1 MIKEPYATLLNNMIK
16 IMKEEFK
23 DDLISVVVYGSVA
36 RGDNRN
42 DSDVDLLIIMKNLP
56 KDSMLKRIRLF
67 ETKVEDKLNLDEYWK
82 MGYYISLSPVL
93 KTPEEAEK
101 FSPLYL
107 DMVYDA
113 VILYDRNYFFTRI
126 LQKLRDR
133 LKELG
138 AERVRMGKKWY
149 WVLKKDSRF
158 GETVEL

>member
-1 MIKEPYATLLNNMIK
+1 MIKEPYSTLITNMLE

-23 DDLISVVVYGSVA
+23 DDLISVIVYGSVA

-67 ETKVEDKLNLDEYWK
+67 ETKVEDKLNLDKYWK
-82 MGYYISLSPVL
+82 MGYYVSLSPVL

-113 VILYDRNYFFTRI
+113 VILYDRDYFFTRI
-126 LQKLRDR
+126 LEKLRAR
-133 LKELG
+133 LQELG

-149 WVLKKDSRF
+149 WVLKKDAKF

>member
-1 MIKEPYATLLNNMIK
+1 MIKEPYATLLNNMLK

-138 AERVRMGKKWY
+138 AERVKMGKKWY
-149 WVLKKDSRF
+149 WVLKKYSRF

>member
-1 MIKEPYATLLNNMIK
+1 MLK

-23 DDLISVVVYGSVA
+23 DDLISVVVYGSAA

>member
-113 VILYDRNYFFTRI
+113 VILYDRNYFFTGI

>member
-1 MIKEPYATLLNNMIK
+1 MVK

-23 DDLISVVVYGSVA
+23 DDLTSVVLYGSVA

-42 DSDVDLLIIMKNLP
+42 DSDVDLLIIIKNLP

-82 MGYYISLSPVL
+82 NGYYISLSPIL

-101 FSPLYL
+101 ISPLYL
-107 DMVYDA
+107 DMAYDA
-113 VILYDRNYFFTRI
+113 IILYDKNQFFTKI
-126 LQKLRDR
+126 LQKLKER

-149 WVLKKDSRF
+149 WVLKKDSKF
-158 GETVEL
+158 GDTIEL

>member
-1 MIKEPYATLLNNMIK
+1 VIKEPYITLLNNMVK

-23 DDLISVVVYGSVA
+23 DDLTSVVLYGSVA

-42 DSDVDLLIIMKNLP
+42 DSDVDLLIIIKNLP

-82 MGYYISLSPVL
+82 NGYYISLSPIL

-101 FSPLYL
+101 ISPLYL
-107 DMVYDA
+107 DMAYDA
-113 VILYDRNYFFTRI
+113 IILYDKNQFFTKI
-126 LQKLRDR
+126 LQKLKER

-138 AERVRMGKKWY
+138 AERVRIGKKWY
-149 WVLKKDSRF
+149 WVLKKDSKF
-158 GETVEL
+158 GDTVEL

>member
-1 MIKEPYATLLNNMIK
+1 MIKEPYITLLNNMVK

-23 DDLISVVVYGSVA
+23 DDLISVVLYGSVA

-42 DSDVDLLIIMKNLP
+42 DSDVDLLIIIKNLP

-82 MGYYISLSPVL
+82 NGYYISLSPIL

-101 FSPLYL
+101 ISPLYL
-107 DMVYDA
+107 DMAYDA
-113 VILYDRNYFFTRI
+113 IILYDKNQFFTKI
-126 LQKLRDR
+126 LQKLKER

-149 WVLKKDSRF
+149 WVLKKDSKF
-158 GETVEL
+158 GDTIEL

>member
-1 MIKEPYATLLNNMIK
+1 MIKEPYATLLYNMLK

-23 DDLISVVVYGSVA
+23 DDLISVVVYGSAA

-82 MGYYISLSPVL
+82 MGYYISLSPGL

>member
-1 MIKEPYATLLNNMIK
+1 MIKEPYATLLNNMLE

-42 DSDVDLLIIMKNLP
+42 DSDVDLLIIIKNLP

-101 FSPLYL
+101 FSPPYL

-113 VILYDRNYFFTRI
+113 VILYDSNHFFTRI

>member
-1 MIKEPYATLLNNMIK
+1 MLK

-67 ETKVEDKLNLDEYWK
+67 ETKVEDKLDLDEYWK

>member
-1 MIKEPYATLLNNMIK
+1 MIKEPYSTLITNMLE

-23 DDLISVVVYGSVA
+23 DDLISVIVYGSVA

-67 ETKVEDKLNLDEYWK
+67 ETKVEDKLNLDKYWK
-82 MGYYISLSPVL
+82 MGYYVSLSPVL

-113 VILYDRNYFFTRI
+113 VILYDRDYFFTRI
-126 LQKLRDR
+126 LEKLRAR
-133 LKELG
+133 LQELG

-149 WVLKKDSRF
+149 WVLKKDAKF
-158 GETVEL
+158 GESVEL

>member
-1 MIKEPYATLLNNMIK
+1 MIKEPYATLLNNMLK
-16 IMKEEFK
+16 ILKEEFK

-113 VILYDRNYFFTRI
+113 VILYDRNYFFTSI

>member
-1 MIKEPYATLLNNMIK
+1 VIKEPYITLLNNMVK

-23 DDLISVVVYGSVA
+23 DDLTSVVLYGSVA

-42 DSDVDLLIIMKNLP
+42 DSDVDLLIIIKNLP

-82 MGYYISLSPVL
+82 NGYYISLSPIL

-101 FSPLYL
+101 ISPLYL
-107 DMVYDA
+107 DMAYDA
-113 VILYDRNYFFTRI
+113 IILYDKNQFFTKI
-126 LQKLRDR
+126 LQKLKER

-149 WVLKKDSRF
+149 WVLKKDSKF
-158 GETVEL
+158 GDTIEL

>member
-1 MIKEPYATLLNNMIK
+1 MLK
-16 IMKEEFK
+16 ILKEEFK

>member
-1 MIKEPYATLLNNMIK
+1 MIKEPYATLLNNMLK

-67 ETKVEDKLNLDEYWK
+67 ETKVEDKLDLDEYWK

>member
-1 MIKEPYATLLNNMIK
+1 VIKEPYATLLNNMLK
-16 IMKEEFK
+16 IMKEELK

>member
-1 MIKEPYATLLNNMIK
+1 MIKEPYATLLNNMLE

-42 DSDVDLLIIMKNLP
+42 DSDVDLLIIIKNLP

-101 FSPLYL
+101 FSPPYL

-113 VILYDRNYFFTRI
+113 VILYDNNYFFTRI

>member
-1 MIKEPYATLLNNMIK
+1 VIKEPYATLLNNMIK

>member
-1 MIKEPYATLLNNMIK
+1 MIKEPYITLLNNMVK

-23 DDLISVVVYGSVA
+23 DDLISVVLYGSVA

-42 DSDVDLLIIMKNLP
+42 DSDVDLLIIIKNLP

-82 MGYYISLSPVL
+82 NGYYISLSPIL

-101 FSPLYL
+101 ISPLYL
-107 DMVYDA
+107 DMAYDA
-113 VILYDRNYFFTRI
+113 IILYDKNQFFTKI
-126 LQKLRDR
+126 LQKLKER

-138 AERVRMGKKWY
+138 AERVRIGKKWY
-149 WVLKKDSRF
+149 WVLKKDSKF
-158 GETVEL
+158 GDTIEL

>member
-1 MIKEPYATLLNNMIK
+1 VIKEPYATLLNNMLE

-93 KTPEEAEK
+93 KTPEEAER
-101 FSPLYL
+101 FSPPYL

-113 VILYDRNYFFTRI
+113 VILYDSNHFFTRI

>member
-1 MIKEPYATLLNNMIK
+1 MVK

-23 DDLISVVVYGSVA
+23 DDLISVVLYGSVA

-42 DSDVDLLIIMKNLP
+42 DSDVDLLIIIKNLP

-67 ETKVEDKLNLDEYWK
+67 ETKVEDKLNLDEFWK
-82 MGYYISLSPVL
+82 NGYYISLSPIL

-101 FSPLYL
+101 ISPLYL

-113 VILYDRNYFFTRI
+113 IILYDKNQFFTKI
-126 LQKLRDR
+126 LQKLKER

-138 AERVRMGKKWY
+138 AERVRIGKKWY
-149 WVLKKDSRF
+149 WVLKKDSKF
-158 GETVEL
+158 GDTVEL

>member
-1 MIKEPYATLLNNMIK
+1 VIKEPYATLLNNMLK
-16 IMKEEFK
+16 ILKEEFK

-113 VILYDRNYFFTRI
+113 VILYDRNYFFTSI

>member
-1 MIKEPYATLLNNMIK
+1 MIKEPYATLLNNMLK

-101 FSPLYL
+101 FSPPYL

-113 VILYDRNYFFTRI
+113 VILYDSNNFFTRI

>member
-1 MIKEPYATLLNNMIK
+1 MIKEPYATLLNNMLK

-101 FSPLYL
+101 
-107 DMVYDA
+107 
-113 VILYDRNYFFTRI
+113 ILSTIFRYG
-126 LQKLRDR
+126 L
-133 LKELG
+133 
-138 AERVRMGKKWY
+138 
-149 WVLKKDSRF
+149 
-158 GETVEL
+158 

>member
-1 MIKEPYATLLNNMIK
+1 MLE

-93 KTPEEAEK
+93 KTPEEAER
-101 FSPLYL
+101 FSPPYL

-113 VILYDRNYFFTRI
+113 VILYDSNHFFTRI

>member
-1 MIKEPYATLLNNMIK
+1 MIEEPYATLLNNTLK

-113 VILYDRNYFFTRI
+113 VILYDSNYFFTRI

>member
-1 MIKEPYATLLNNMIK
+1 MIKEPYITLLNNMVK

-23 DDLISVVVYGSVA
+23 DDLISVILYGSVA

-42 DSDVDLLIIMKNLP
+42 DSDVDLLIIIKNLP

-82 MGYYISLSPVL
+82 NGYYISLSPIL

-101 FSPLYL
+101 ISPLYL

-113 VILYDRNYFFTRI
+113 IILYDKNQFFTKI
-126 LQKLRDR
+126 LQKLKER

-138 AERVRMGKKWY
+138 AERVRIGKKWY
-149 WVLKKDSRF
+149 WVLKKDSKF
-158 GETVEL
+158 GDTIEL

>member
-1 MIKEPYATLLNNMIK
+1 VIKEPYATLLNNMLK

-42 DSDVDLLIIMKNLP
+42 DSDVDMLIIIKNLP

-82 MGYYISLSPVL
+82 MGYYTSLSPVL

>member
-1 MIKEPYATLLNNMIK
+1 MIKEPYATLLNNMLK

-23 DDLISVVVYGSVA
+23 DDLISVIVYGSVA

>member
-1 MIKEPYATLLNNMIK
+1 MIKEPYATLLNNMLE

-101 FSPLYL
+101 FSPPYL

-113 VILYDRNYFFTRI
+113 VILYDNNYFFTRI